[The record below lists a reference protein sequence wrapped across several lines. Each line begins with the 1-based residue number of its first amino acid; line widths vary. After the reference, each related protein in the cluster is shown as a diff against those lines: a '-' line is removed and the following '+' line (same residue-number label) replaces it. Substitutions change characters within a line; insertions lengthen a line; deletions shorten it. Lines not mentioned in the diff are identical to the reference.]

1 MLEIRNVT
9 KIYRSKNGNSVKA
22 LDNISMTLPETG
34 MVFILGKSGSGK
46 STLLNVIGGLD
57 GYDSGEFII
66 KGKSSK
72 DFAGSD
78 FDAYRNTFIGFIFQ
92 EYNILDDFTVGANIG
107 LALELQG
114 KKATNEVISNILA
127 QVEMLDYAKR
137 RPNELSGG
145 QKQRIAIA
153 RALVKDPEI
162 IMADEPTGALDSN
175 TGKQIFDTLK
185 ELSKRKLVI
194 IVSHDRDFAEQYG
207 DRIIE
212 MKDGQILSD
221 VTKHQVEARAVS
233 AGILQMNDNL
243 LRIEKGYQ
251 LTSRDLEL
259 INAYLR
265 EQPTDILISGD
276 SRINA
281 GVKNTA
287 GISEDNS
294 SSVFKETDEE
304 TDVRVKEYDKKNTKF
319 IRSRLPMK
327 NALKMGSSSLGHKK
341 FRLVMTIFLSL
352 IAFAL
357 FGFADTLGAYDKI
370 TAATD
375 SIVDSN
381 VQNASFSFAVKH
393 TYQYADEKAHVSY
406 YSAAMNDDDIK
417 SIREQTGIDFIPVFN
432 GTAGDRWGG
441 SVIDI
446 KGMMSSTDKIESG
459 SAYTGQLYG
468 FTSMSEENISSLG
481 FPITGH
487 LPEKE
492 DEIVIT
498 KHMCDQFN
506 ATGFVNSFY
515 NEKIS
520 AGDLKMSE
528 GEKNSIIG
536 KHFTLQMNG
545 TVYNFVI
552 SGVVDTGFDTNR
564 YANYIPSNDS
574 NNNRPEEN
582 KDQSIMDMIM
592 VKELENTLEYGFHA
606 LGYISQEKLDA
617 MAENMRLNFGAFE
630 SVGTHMNNWN
640 IVIKLPATEENGGGE
655 TTIEPK
661 GEFAVIDKLPMDSM
675 GMIGGAD
682 NELMNAYK
690 VGKSSD
696 LASLGK
702 VTWFDGRTNNT
713 LGANEILVPDSILDN
728 LSNDFDVTD
737 KVKTILT
744 EMYGSEAVE
753 RLENGADIEGVIR
766 DLEREKLME
775 AFVVTDA
782 NREELKKKR
791 YEYEFGDLGDNP
803 VPEGY
808 DYSDEQLSE
817 FFRERYYENNVDYL
831 PEGTVVKS
839 EWELA
844 NEKLKVFVEKFFN
857 KQYDPAYGG
866 DFYTRIINYAIN
878 RNGKG
883 FCVTVDSFVNVAIT
897 EYAYKAVYGGNVD
910 YNSDEFFNSIL
921 ADNYGGKR
929 PEDFTIE
936 KDNAAVSYADYIT
949 HRTYED
955 VLEIFGE
962 KRRSDFEPDAEAA
975 FLAYSNFDISSLLE
989 GAYVENRIWE
999 ENGEKVEKLTK
1010 YTIVGTFEDEYNNN
1024 RDLIISD
1031 TLYDDYMAYITEM
1044 GWGVETVAP
1053 HEAGIYAF
1061 VIAPMPLDKDV
1072 IRNLVEINY
1081 SEGGDYQFQL
1091 QNQVIDSLSSFNEF
1105 IEMGSKIFLYVG
1117 IGFAVFAALM
1127 LMNFISVSISYK
1139 RREIGILRAV
1149 GARSS
1154 DVFKIFF
1161 CEAFII
1167 ALINYI
1173 LSLAATIAAT
1183 VLLNN
1188 LVRNEGINVTL
1199 LHFGA
1204 RQVILMFV
1212 ISLAVAAIASFLPVW
1227 NIARR
1232 KPVDA
1237 IKNK

>member
-22 LDNISMTLPETG
+22 LDNISMTFPETG

-127 QVEMLDYAKR
+127 QVEMLDFAKR

-212 MKDGQILSD
+212 MKDGQVLSD

-276 SRINA
+276 RRIND

-304 TDVRVKEYDKKNTKF
+304 TDVKVKEYDKKNTKF

-327 NALKMGSSSLGHKK
+327 NALKMGSSGLGHKK

-381 VQNASFSFAVKH
+381 IQNASLSLAVKH
-393 TYQYADEKAHVSY
+393 TWQYPDGDNHVSY

-417 SIREQTGIDFIPVFN
+417 SLREQTGINFIPVFN
-432 GTAGDRWGG
+432 GTAGDKWNR
-441 SVIDI
+441 SSIDV
-446 KGMMSSTDKIESG
+446 KGMMATTENINSG
-459 SAYTGQLYG
+459 TAYTGELYG
-468 FTSMSEENISSLG
+468 FTSMSAENISSLG
-481 FPITGH
+481 FPLTGH
-487 LPEKE
+487 LPENE
-492 DEIVIT
+492 NEIVIT

-506 ATGFVNSFY
+506 TTGFVNNSY
-515 NEKIS
+515 NEKINE
-520 AGDLKMSE
+520 GDLKISE

-536 KHFTLQMNG
+536 KHFSLQMNG
-545 TVYNFVI
+545 TRYDFVI
-552 SGVVDTGFDTNR
+552 SGVINTGFDTHR
-564 YANYIPSNDS
+564 YADYIPSSNDS
-574 NNNRPEEN
+574 NRPMDGEEE
-582 KDQSIMDMIM
+582 QSIMDMIM
-592 VKELENTLEYGFHA
+592 VMELENTLEYGFHA
-606 LGYISQEKLDA
+606 LGYISQEKLDS
-617 MAENMRLNFGAFE
+617 MAEHMRLNFGAFE
-630 SVGTHMNNWN
+630 TIGTHMNNWN
-640 IVIKLPATEENGGGE
+640 IVIKVPATEENGGGNVA
-655 TTIEPK
+655 IEPK
-661 GEFAVIDKLPMDSM
+661 GEFAVIDKVPMGSGDL
-675 GMIGGAD
+675 MIGIGND
-682 NELMNAYK
+682 LMNAYR
-690 VGKSSD
+690 VTKSSD
-696 LASLGK
+696 IASLGTI
-702 VTWFDGRTNNT
+702 TWFDGRTSNA
-713 LGANEILVPDSILDN
+713 LGANEILVPDSVFRN
-728 LSNDFDVTD
+728 LSREFDVTD
-737 KVKTILT
+737 KVKAIIG
-744 EMYGSEAVE
+744 EMYGSEA
-753 RLENGADIEGVIR
+753 ADRVDSSMNIEELLR
-766 DLEREKLME
+766 ELEREKLE
-775 AFVVTDA
+775 KSLVVTDA
-782 NREELKKKR
+782 NRAEVAQKYFAYENRGVPEELLPEMPEYTDENLNQFLR
-791 YEYEFGDLGDNP
+791 DRYWGHEYEYLPDGMNIK
-803 VPEGY
+803 
-808 DYSDEQLSE
+808 DEYAMGEEACKS
-817 FFRERYYENNVDYL
+817 F
-831 PEGTVVKS
+831 VK
-839 EWELA
+839 
-844 NEKLKVFVEKFFN
+844 KFFN
-857 KQYDPAYGG
+857 KEYDASFDNG
-866 DFYTRIINYAIN
+866 FYTRMLNNAMSN
-878 RNGKG
+878 HGDG
-883 FCVTVDSFVNVAIT
+883 FFVTADNFLNVAVT
-897 EYAYKAVYGGNVD
+897 EYAYKTIYEGKFDYTTDDFFDKVLADSFGGNKPETLEK
-910 YNSDEFFNSIL
+910 NSVAYYYAEYI
-921 ADNYGGKR
+921 
-929 PEDFTIE
+929 
-936 KDNAAVSYADYIT
+936 SY
-949 HRTYED
+949 RTYED
-955 VLEIFGE
+955 VLEICGE
-962 KRRSDFEPDAEAA
+962 KRRSDFEEDAEAA
-975 FLAYSNFDISSLLE
+975 FLEFSNFDMSSLLE
-989 GAYVENRIWE
+989 GAYIENRVWD
-999 ENGEKVEKLTK
+999 ENGENIEKLTGYK
-1010 YTIVGTFEDEYNNN
+1010 IVGTFENKNGINN
-1024 RDLIISD
+1024 DLIVSD
-1031 TLYDDYMAYITEM
+1031 TLHDEYMAYAAEM
-1044 GWGVETVAP
+1044 GFGIEIVAP

-1061 VIAPMPLDKDV
+1061 VIAPMPTDRGI
-1072 IRNLVEINY
+1072 IRNLVEMNY
-1081 SEGGDYQFQL
+1081 SEDGDYQFQL

-1105 IEMGSKIFLYVG
+1105 IEMGSKIFLYIG

-1167 ALINYI
+1167 ALINYV
-1173 LSLAATIAAT
+1173 LSLVATIAAT

-1199 LHFGA
+1199 LHFGI
-1204 RQVILMFV
+1204 RQIILMFV